1 MTKIPTLVIINSNNN
16 KVSQRGCVTCPQS
29 HRTCGP
35 DISTL
40 EDVVQDLRFSLYAF
54 STIEICGFIRLL
66 FYYFKINR

>member
-1 MTKIPTLVIINSNNN
+1 MTKIPTLVIINSNN
-16 KVSQRGCVTCPQS
+16 KVSQRGCATCPQS

-40 EDVVQDLRFSLYAF
+40 EGGVQDLCFSLYAF
-54 STIEICGFIRLL
+54 STIEICGFIHLL